1 MATGGVSTDKCR
13 PEGSTVKLFITSYTD
28 DFFAEREFIRREV
41 LPELRS
47 WCETKQLVVSEKY
60 VKWGSIHPDRRDPTS
75 QEKVQTSIENCYY
88 NNVMPIFLNF
98 TSEGVGWV
106 PMWGECPDEHIE
118 EYIQAYGLLMEDLE
132 VMQGAYREDNH
143 NSLFLIRLDSL
154 LEKVPEMERKFLLQS
169 TSASEKLKCSGDK
182 IAQKFPPARLIKY
195 HCEYKGLDSR
205 KHTKLVFDDTLKQTI
220 LDFCK
225 QRILFDF
232 CGEQPQSFN
241 KQDNI
246 ICQQHETF
254 MSLKAASV
262 LGRTDVIEQIEDY
275 VFRGDRDVP
284 LLLLGE
290 AGLGKSSVLCK
301 CAEILTH
308 KSRQGQLKRSD
319 GKSWHVFFHFV
330 GAVPGSTNIEPMLK
344 RLLRSMDFINDSN
357 MPRDVNAAAQMCCSM
372 LSNPNT
378 QPVIL
383 LVDALNQFSEEQAA
397 KVMSWLP
404 RKLSPHVRCVFSSIS
419 GSQQHRTLMK
429 RETKPIELNISPLD
443 MATRQAL
450 VNEML
455 TKHHGNL
462 SDSQS
467 DTQPL
472 EMTPG
477 QKDRLLAHTSS
488 ENPLWLTVACEQL
501 FRYETSD
508 TLDDR
513 IECLP
518 EGVLN
523 LLEELLK
530 RFEGESGGTLIV
542 ATLCLLEASAAGLHE
557 AELRELL
564 ADEDKLMP
572 PAPFDEKDEK
582 ETSEKETLSTGGCV
596 CLSEGKWSRVFS
608 TLRPYLRPYGDSH
621 SGRIDFYHTTLSKAV
636 RQRYFQKKDD
646 AVDENIEVE
655 EERPVGFNWW
665 HKKLADFFANV
676 DSVDRYVEEFP
687 HQLVCLE
694 DSYRLGRALCD
705 WRVFDV
711 LYNEEFSSQI
721 LAFWRKVGSASE
733 MISQYEEALTRY
745 EEDESGNEEGVS
757 VRYEKVCRIVI
768 QAGKYHEA
776 LELLKTALKI
786 EEKELGARPHRM
798 VELFALMAEIYDE
811 KLKLN
816 DFVSPSQL
824 PDLRKTIHYGRKSIA
839 IRRTLPGAYHRF
851 KLGMSLMKLAFNM
864 ESWQACGGGPELSE
878 QDALTEGNKYID
890 KALKIFQELNDQGHY
905 AEALMT
911 KGVLAPRGCMEQ
923 LKLYNQ
929 AMDLV
934 MQMYGEYHILTSRL
948 YINIGIVYED
958 NNDFNKAY
966 EYFKKWAR
974 VSEEILG
981 PEHPKT
987 LRAKGVLRET
997 RYRSIARR
1005 MGEFYEDDDDNDDDE
1020 DDAEEDVENPD
1031 MQHYDDPITL
1041 TNNQQ
1046 LIMENSLIQESGVPG
1061 VGPTLDVSPEA
1072 DANVEVNGYFDEND
1086 EQNHDSGSDHENSD
1100 NENFYDDN
1108 FEDYDEQYML
1118 YADAGRMG
1126 DEYNINILPEDD
1138 DDDDEI
1144 IQMAARDH
1152 ANMIRGQRRER
1163 DNRYA
1168 SDSHESSGTE
1178 SDSEHSNTRNNQP
1191 D

>member
-1 MATGGVSTDKCR
+1 MAHFYDDGLTMATGGVSTDKCR

-47 WCETKQLVVSEKY
+47 WCETKQLVVS
-60 VKWGSIHPDRRDPTS
+60 
-75 QEKVQTSIENCYY
+75 
-88 NNVMPIFLNF
+88 
-98 TSEGVGWV
+98 VGWV

-118 EYIQAYGLLMEDLE
+118 EYIQAYGLLMED
-132 VMQGAYREDNH
+132 
-143 NSLFLIRLDSL
+143 

-636 RQRYFQKKDD
+636 
-646 AVDENIEVE
+646 E

-745 EEDESGNEEGVS
+745 EEDESGNEEG
-757 VRYEKVCRIVI
+757 VI